1 MLNNHDISMK
11 LENFAGNIFKKNFSH
26 WGTIFSADY
35 LDKTNHLYDAM
46 ALLLFLNGNSDSI
59 DFLNKLSKTI
69 ESCEILTT
77 DKYKELY
84 EEFLTF
90 FDDEY
95 KDSFV
100 IIQK

>member
-1 MLNNHDISMK
+1 
-11 LENFAGNIFKKNFSH
+11 
-26 WGTIFSADY
+26 
-35 LDKTNHLYDAM
+35 M

-59 DFLNKLSKTI
+59 DFLNKLSETI
-69 ESCEILTT
+69 NSCKILTT